1 MRRLA
6 VSPACF
12 LFCSAA
18 IMASVTIASLV
29 DSLRQSRLLE
39 PAQLD
44 EVLAGL
50 RGRGADARV
59 LTQELLRRD
68 LLTPYQANQLF
79 QTGARDLVLGPYII
93 LAKMG
98 EGVMGQLYKAK
109 HRHMNRLVA
118 LKVIRP
124 ELLARPDAVERFY
137 QETMAA
143 GQLCHAN
150 IVHAYDSGPIGNT
163 HFFAMEYVEGID
175 LERMVQ
181 QSGPLAAALAG
192 EFMRQTAAGLQHG
205 LERGL
210 LHRDLKPSNLLVT
223 RPGSGSLSAT
233 GSSSSQKLGP
243 AGGQIV
249 KIRNLGLTLLQPLTE
264 AQMARGQ
271 QGKAPRTPDYLAPE
285 RIQGKP
291 ADSRTDLYSLGC
303 TFYFILTGRV
313 PFPGGTGQEKF
324 RKHVGEEPVP
334 IQALRRDVPATVT
347 AVVAKLMAKR
357 PEARYQTPAELAAAI
372 PNA

>member
-1 MRRLA
+1 
-6 VSPACF
+6 
-12 LFCSAA
+12 
-18 IMASVTIASLV
+18 MASVTIASLV

-39 PAQLD
+39 PGQLE
-44 EVLAGL
+44 EVLTGL
-50 RGRGADARV
+50 RGRGADARA

-79 QTGARDLVLGPYII
+79 QTGGRDLVLGPYVI

-137 QETMAA
+137 QETMEA

-181 QSGPLAAALAG
+181 QSGALPAAIAC

-210 LHRDLKPSNLLVT
+210 LHRDLKPSNLLIT

-249 KIRNLGLTLLQPLTE
+249 KIRNLGLTLLQPLSE
-264 AQMARGQ
+264 AELARGQ
-271 QGKAPRTPDYLAPE
+271 GKSPRTPDYLAPE

-291 ADSRTDLYSLGC
+291 ADTRSDLYSLGC
-303 TFYFILTGRV
+303 TFYLVMTGRV

-324 RKHVGEEPVP
+324 RKHIAEEPVP

-347 AVVAKLMAKR
+347 AVIAKLMAKR
-357 PEARYQTPAELAAAI
+357 PELRYQTPAQLAAAI
-372 PNA
+372 PSP

>member
-1 MRRLA
+1 
-6 VSPACF
+6 
-12 LFCSAA
+12 
-18 IMASVTIASLV
+18 LV

-39 PAQLD
+39 PAQLE

-50 RGRGADARV
+50 RGRGADARTF
-59 LTQELLRRD
+59 TQELLRRD

-79 QTGARDLVLGPYII
+79 QVGARDLVLGPYII
-93 LAKMG
+93 MAKMG

-124 ELLARPDAVERFY
+124 ELLARADAVERFY

-150 IVHAYDSGPIGNT
+150 LVHAYDSGPIGNT

-181 QSGPLAAALAG
+181 QSGPLAAAVAA
-192 EFMRQTAAGLQHG
+192 EFIRQTATGLQHG
-205 LERGL
+205 FERGL

-223 RPGSGSLSAT
+223 RPGSGSLSST

-249 KIRNLGLTLLQPLTE
+249 KIRNLGLTLLQPLSE
-264 AQMARGQ
+264 AELARGGT

-291 ADSRTDLYSLGC
+291 GDIRSDIYSLGC
-303 TFYFILTGRV
+303 TFYYVLTGRV
-313 PFPGGTGQEKF
+313 PFPGGTAQEKF
-324 RKHVGEEPVP
+324 KKHVSEEPVP
-334 IQALRRDVPATVT
+334 ITALRRDVPSSIT

-357 PEARYQTPAELAAAI
+357 SEARYQTPGEVATAV
-372 PNA
+372 PHV